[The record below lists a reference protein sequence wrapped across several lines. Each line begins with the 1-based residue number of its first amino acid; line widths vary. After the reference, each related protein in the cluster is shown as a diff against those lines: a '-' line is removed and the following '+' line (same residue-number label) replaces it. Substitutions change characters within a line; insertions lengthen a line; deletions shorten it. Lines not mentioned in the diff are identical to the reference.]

1 MSFSTFIY
9 HLLPLPLLTNEGV
22 SQPQDLM
29 LTVARQMGVIQMRKI
44 LFSVVPRS
52 HLDLVLLLKARW
64 CREGEKTLSLE
75 PC

>member
-9 HLLPLPLLTNEGV
+9 HLLPLPHLTNEGV

-29 LTVARQMGVIQMRKI
+29 LTVARQMGMIQMRKI
-44 LFSVVPRS
+44 LFSLVPRS

-64 CREGEKTLSLE
+64 RREGEKTLYLE